1 MNELKTKNSR
11 LTRQFCDDLLL
22 QLKTK
27 HLDPVI
33 EQLQGRED
41 SKLSFD
47 DILSVYRH
55 IKDDYEAESR
65 GAKDA
70 IAEAFSDFHRVRRHN
85 CILIVLH
92 TFKIDPEFIC

>member
-1 MNELKTKNSR
+1 MNEWKTENSR

-33 EQLQGRED
+33 EQLQGREG

-47 DILSVYRH
+47 DILNVYRH
-55 IKDDYEAESR
+55 IKDDYEAEAR

-70 IAEAFSDFHRVRRHN
+70 IAEAFSDFHSVRSPYH
-85 CILIVLH
+85 ILIVLQI
-92 TFKIDPEFIC
+92 FKIDP

>member
-1 MNELKTKNSR
+1 MNEWKTENSR

-33 EQLQGRED
+33 EQLQGRESLD
-41 SKLSFD
+41 SFD
-47 DILSVYRH
+47 DMLHVYRQ
-55 IKDDYEAESR
+55 IKDDYEASAL

-70 IAEAFSDFHRVRRHN
+70 IAEAFSDFHSVRSPYL
-85 CILIVLH
+85 IPIVLQI
-92 TFKIDPEFIC
+92 FKIDP

>member
-1 MNELKTKNSR
+1 MNEWKTENSR

-33 EQLQGRED
+33 EQLQGREGLD
-41 SKLSFD
+41 SFD
-47 DILSVYRH
+47 DMLHVYRQ
-55 IKDDYEAESR
+55 IKDDYEASAL

-70 IAEAFSDFHRVRRHN
+70 IAEAFSDFHSVRSPYL
-85 CILIVLH
+85 ILIFLQI
-92 TFKIDPEFIC
+92 FKIDP

>member
-1 MNELKTKNSR
+1 MNEWKTENSR

-33 EQLQGRED
+33 EQLQGREGFD
-41 SKLSFD
+41 SFD
-47 DILSVYRH
+47 DMLHVYRQ
-55 IKDDYEAESR
+55 IKDDYETSAL

-70 IAEAFSDFHRVRRHN
+70 IAEAFSDFHSARSPYL
-85 CILIVLH
+85 ILIVLQI
-92 TFKIDPEFIC
+92 FKIDP